1 MTYSSLIFA
10 SVILPISVLF
20 LFFDRS
26 SEYKNFCLCVTSFL
40 FAVWGHHMLSG
51 LIFLTLI
58 ADYFLALAVE
68 GSKKNSNGRGIVFLV
83 MDFLLN
89 AAVIVFI
96 GHNDLFPEESGLSID
111 KLLIPTGAAF
121 YALKNFSY
129 VYDVYTGRCK
139 AEHSPFYF
147 LTYGMSYPFMLAGP
161 VVRYADIAPQL
172 RERKLSAELLSR
184 GIKGFA
190 IGFVKTVVALPIL
203 QSIADAGLH
212 AEGAAGLGSVV
223 GMAAW
228 LMAAWFGF
236 TGMSDMGTGIA
247 CMNGFDVPLNY
258 KRLNAKHMLGGTI
271 KCYNTSMVQ
280 LAEDIR
286 GDGSAAPVLTVV
298 LAVCG
303 AAFYSIS
310 PVYLIVG
317 LAAGLVLAGEY
328 LFAYDRIEEFPAP
341 VKAVITLIVAFVL
354 FSPLAFDSVGGWTG
368 WLSGLAKPMGEGGEN
383 AVALLKNNIVIVMI
397 CLISMSPVGGLI
409 KRSADRLS
417 ERSRGHYAAVK
428 VSEAV
433 LTAAAFAVSFI
444 LLAGRIAEG

>member
-26 SEYKNFCLCVTSFL
+26 SEYKNLCLCITSFL
-40 FAVWGHHMLSG
+40 FVVWGHNMLAG
-51 LIFLTLI
+51 AIFLTLV
-58 ADYFLALAVE
+58 ADYFFALAVE
-68 GSKKNSNGRGIVFLV
+68 GSMKKDKSRAVVFLV
-83 MDFLLN
+83 LDFLMN
-89 AAVIVFI
+89 AAVVTFV
-96 GHNDLFPEESGLSID
+96 GNNECFAEESSFHID

-121 YALKNFSY
+121 YAIKNFAY
-129 VYDVYTGRCK
+129 VYDVFAGNCK

-161 VVRYADIAPQL
+161 VVRYKDIAPQL

-184 GIKGFA
+184 GIKSFA
-190 IGFVKTVVALPIL
+190 IGFVKSVVAVPVFE
-203 QSIADAGLH
+203 SIAEAGLR
-212 AEGAAGLGSVV
+212 AEGAAGLGSLA

-228 LMAAWFGF
+228 FMAAWFGF

-247 CMNGFDVPLNY
+247 CMNGFDVQLNY
-258 KRLNAKHMLGGTI
+258 KRLNAKHMLGGAI

-286 GDGSAAPVLTVV
+286 GDRSTAPVLTVL
-298 LAVCG
+298 LAVLG
-303 AAFYSIS
+303 AAFYSIK

-317 LAAGLVLAGEY
+317 LAAGLILAGEY

-341 VKAVITLIVAFVL
+341 IKAVITLIAAFIL
-354 FSPLAFDSVGGWTG
+354 FSPLAFDTIGEWTG
-368 WLSGLAKPMGEGGEN
+368 WLSGLAQPSGEAGET
-383 AVALLKNNIVIVMI
+383 ALTLVKNNIVIVII
-397 CLISMSPVGGLI
+397 CLIAMSPIGGLI
-409 KRSADRLS
+409 AKRAEKLS
-417 ERSRGHYAAVK
+417 ERSRGYYTAVK

-444 LLAGRIAEG
+444 LLAGNIAAV